1 MGTTRPSGT
10 SDLERQ
16 LGAQCALARLLVQL
30 VHVRRQLGEAQRD
43 DLAALLELGQEEDVV
58 DELGH
63 LDDLGA
69 GLVDQLLD
77 VDARQL
83 RGVEQREQACERRA
97 QLVRDRSGE
106 ADPQTLVAARKILRA
121 HGLTRSGP

>member
-1 MGTTRPSGT
+1 MS
-10 SDLERQ
+10 S
-16 LGAQCALARLLVQL
+16 ARSARSRDSLVQL
-30 VHVRRQLGEAQRD
+30 AHVRRELGEAQRD

-58 DELGH
+58 DELRH

-69 GLVDQLLD
+69 GLVDQLAD

-83 RGVEQREQACERRA
+83 RGVEQREQARERRA
-97 QLVRDRSGE
+97 QLVGDRSGE
-106 ADPQTLVAARKILRA
+106 ADPQTLVAARQILWA